1 MPDSINR
8 YTHYRER
15 LHLNLSWPPFF
26 SFFPPMDRQKQFF
39 LNLKDESKYF
49 VDRTRL
55 SIYTQ
60 DLFSWVCFPA
70 NSLSSTLSLCI
81 IIPCEPCC
89 CFTFTHQSLIP
100 ALPIQHDVWRSF
112 SGLDSYSIYNSSSEV
127 WIYIVLIRLLAWYM
141 ALCFLMITHNLDDYW
156 YEIPM
161 AKQPGREEM
170 WWRTIWKLT
179 RCSTACGGF

>member
-1 MPDSINR
+1 
-8 YTHYRER
+8 
-15 LHLNLSWPPFF
+15 
-26 SFFPPMDRQKQFF
+26 MDRQKQLF

-70 NSLSSTLSLCI
+70 ISLSSTLSLCI

-141 ALCFLMITHNLDDYW
+141 ALCFLMITHNWMITGMKYRWRNSLAEKRCDEKPYGSWQGAAQHVVGFKEILW
-156 YEIPM
+156 YFRI
-161 AKQPGREEM
+161 
-170 WWRTIWKLT
+170 L
-179 RCSTACGGF
+179 F